1 MPQPVRSRNSRGRPP
16 RKGQGGRRPRPQ
28 PLPREVAPPPPPAVS
43 PYEVLS
49 RQAVANRRRARV
61 AVGLT
66 GALPALVVAVVIGAV
81 LGWWLAPILLIV
93 LTAVAA
99 AGLWRL
105 GPGMALRGLELHPL
119 APIGREAARL
129 HNLVDGLCAVAGLP
143 KPRLMV
149 LDDASANC
157 LVVGTR
163 PEDTSLVVTSGLLP
177 ALSRIEME
185 GVVAHQLSHIR
196 RGDALVG
203 AAAAVT
209 VAPLSGLLPS
219 LGARTTAWL
228 LGGREPPTDV
238 AAVGLTKFPPGLA
251 GALDKMSSLRTAPSS
266 PRLDLLW
273 DVAPASAAPKA
284 RTGGTGRPRPGDS
297 VEDRISA
304 LREL

>member
-1 MPQPVRSRNSRGRPP
+1 MSQPVRSRHPRGRPP
-16 RKGQGGRRPRPQ
+16 RKGQGGRRPRPS
-28 PLPREVAPPPPPAVS
+28 PPAREIAPPPPPAVS

-49 RQAVANRRRARV
+49 RQAVTNRRRARL

-66 GALPALVVAVVIGAV
+66 AAVPSLVLAVILGAG
-81 LGWWLAPILLIV
+81 LGWWLAPIVLVV
-93 LTAVAA
+93 LTVAGA
-99 AGLWRL
+99 GGLWRL
-105 GPGMALRGLELHPL
+105 GPGVALRGLDLRPL
-119 APIGREAARL
+119 EPIGREAARF
-129 HNLVDGLCAVAGLP
+129 HNLVEGLCAVAGLP
-143 KPRLMV
+143 KPRLLV
-149 LDDASANC
+149 LDDPSANC

-163 PEDTSLVVTSGLLP
+163 AEDTSLVVTNGLLP

-196 RGDALVG
+196 RGDAVVG

-209 VAPLSGLLPS
+209 VAPLTGLLPS
-219 LGARTTAWL
+219 LGDRATAWL
-228 LGGREPPTDV
+228 LGGREAPADV

-251 GALDKMSSLRTAPSS
+251 TALDKMNSFRTAPSS

-273 DVAPASAAPKA
+273 DVAPAPAS
-284 RTGGTGRPRPGDS
+284 GSGRPGRAGPGRPGNS